1 MSRSMYQDY
10 RPALAFPK
18 AADPDGPPPL
28 AWYEPR
34 MANGMQIIQPHA
46 HSYGGIRKVGDPYDP
61 WDYRDEDGTGDL
73 FEEPSYPD
81 DLFQDPYGEF
91 DKLGWL
97 ASRNADLPLSSA
109 VEKGDVDAVRALL
122 DDSTSDSKKALLSAS
137 HPDTGEAAVHIAAA
151 TCQAGILELLFKA
164 GAQVDMLDRQGW
176 SPIMYL
182 AFHSGEPVRTGRV
195 SATALQECVK
205 VLLDNGADPL
215 LISAAN
221 PRRDISDWHGNSID
235 WASLSWSHTFL
246 RAVIPRL
253 SGEAPLREE
262 PIPPSSDP
270 RITWGLP
277 QPPLG
282 SQFVTDSI
290 HPFRRSVGHPR
301 RIIISSGRSPF
312 DKPSSPGD
320 YSWDFTGSRLVKA
333 VVSENATLPIH
344 PTNDDVAYGNIS
356 EWEKTLDALLD
367 GGAEVKLLPE
377 LWYTGHFSVPAR
389 VALRLFDAS
398 KIDVTQD
405 VPFHPSQNSNGGS
418 LAARI
423 VESELCSAFSEAVPL
438 VQGLKDRGVNIV
450 NAKLLPKPYADVP
463 RLQAPLTHLTQA
475 VARRTAQKY
484 EEQAREN
491 GESTETIERESL
503 ETFKRVHGQ
512 PVPIL
517 ALAVATLDPDLIDY
531 LIGLGVST
539 EPPKDFRWSD
549 FLPSPKLET
558 IWPTT
563 NTFCRHLLPGR
574 PCGDDLFAAHLL
586 RRNATCAKLDSL
598 GLS

>member
-10 RPALAFPK
+10 RPAVAFPND
-18 AADPDGPPPL
+18 AAPDGPPPM

-46 HSYGGIRKVGDPYDP
+46 HSYGGIRKVGDPHDP

-91 DKLGWL
+91 GKLGWV

-109 VEKGDVDAVRALL
+109 VEKGDVDAVRTLL
-122 DDSTSDSKKALLSAS
+122 DDSTSDSKIALLSAS

-151 TCQAGILELLFKA
+151 TCQVGILEFLIKA

-195 SATALQECVK
+195 PVSALQECVK

-215 LISAAN
+215 LMSAAN

-235 WASLSWSHTFL
+235 WASLSWNHAFL

-262 PIPPSSDP
+262 PVPASSDP
-270 RITWGLP
+270 RVTWGLP
-277 QPPLG
+277 QPRLG
-282 SQFVTDSI
+282 SRFVMDSV
-290 HPFRRSVGHPR
+290 HPFWRGVGHPR
-301 RIIISSGRSPF
+301 RIISSSGQSPF
-312 DKPSSPGD
+312 DDPSSSGD

-344 PTNDDVAYGNIS
+344 PTNDDVAYCNIS
-356 EWEKTLDALLD
+356 EWEKTLNALLD

-398 KIDVTQD
+398 KIDVTQN

-438 VQGLKDRGVNIV
+438 VRGLKDRGVDII
-450 NAKLLPKPYADVP
+450 NARLLPKPYADVP
-463 RLQAPLTHLTQA
+463 RLQAPQTFPFRMWHLRSRE
-475 VARRTAQKY
+475 ARLI
-484 EEQAREN
+484 REKPSSIT
-491 GESTETIERESL
+491 GE
-503 ETFKRVHGQ
+503 GM
-512 PVPIL
+512 
-517 ALAVATLDPDLIDY
+517 
-531 LIGLGVST
+531 
-539 EPPKDFRWSD
+539 
-549 FLPSPKLET
+549 
-558 IWPTT
+558 
-563 NTFCRHLLPGR
+563 
-574 PCGDDLFAAHLL
+574 
-586 RRNATCAKLDSL
+586 
-598 GLS
+598 

>member
-1 MSRSMYQDY
+1 MYQDY
-10 RPALAFPK
+10 RPAVAFPND
-18 AADPDGPPPL
+18 AAPDGPPPM

-46 HSYGGIRKVGDPYDP
+46 HSYGGIRKVGDPHDP

-91 DKLGWL
+91 GKLG
-97 ASRNADLPLSSA
+97 
-109 VEKGDVDAVRALL
+109 
-122 DDSTSDSKKALLSAS
+122 AS

-151 TCQAGILELLFKA
+151 TCQVGILEFLIKA

-195 SATALQECVK
+195 PVSALQECVK

-215 LISAAN
+215 LMSAAN

-235 WASLSWSHTFL
+235 WASLSWNHAFL

-262 PIPPSSDP
+262 PVPASSDP
-270 RITWGLP
+270 RVTWGLP
-277 QPPLG
+277 QPRLG
-282 SQFVTDSI
+282 SRFVMDSV
-290 HPFRRSVGHPR
+290 HPFWRGVGHPR
-301 RIIISSGRSPF
+301 RIIISSGQSPF
-312 DKPSSPGD
+312 DDPSSSGD

-344 PTNDDVAYGNIS
+344 PTNDDVAYCNIS
-356 EWEKTLDALLD
+356 EWEKTLNALLD

-398 KIDVTQD
+398 KIDVTQN

-438 VQGLKDRGVNIV
+438 VRGLKDRGVDII
-450 NAKLLPKPYADVP
+450 NARLLPKPYADVP

-484 EEQAREN
+484 EEQARKN
-491 GESTETIERESL
+491 GESTEASERGSS

-539 EPPKDFRWSD
+539 EPKDFRWSD

-563 NTFCRHLLPGR
+563 NTFCRHLLPAR
-574 PCGDDLFAAHLL
+574 PCGDDLFAAYLL

>member
-1 MSRSMYQDY
+1 MSRFMYQDY
-10 RPALAFPK
+10 RPAVAFPK
-18 AADPDGPPPL
+18 DADPDGPPPL

-61 WDYRDEDGTGDL
+61 WDSRDEDGTGDL

-91 DKLGWL
+91 GKLAWL
-97 ASRNADLPLSSA
+97 ARRNSGLPLSSA
-109 VEKGDVDAVRALL
+109 VEKGDIEAVRALL
-122 DDSTSDSKKALLSAS
+122 DGSTSDSKMAHLSTS
-137 HPDTGEAAVHIAAA
+137 HPETGEAAVHIAAA
-151 TCQAGILELLFKA
+151 TCQADVLELLIKT

-182 AFHSGEPVRTGRV
+182 AFHSAESVRTGRV
-195 SATALQECVK
+195 SATALQGCVK
-205 VLLDNGADPL
+205 VLLENGADPL
-215 LISAAN
+215 LMSAAN
-221 PRRDISDWHGNSID
+221 PRRDILDWHGNSLD
-235 WASLSWSHTFL
+235 WASLAWNHTFL
-246 RAVIPRL
+246 QAVMPHL

-262 PIPPSSDP
+262 PVPASSDP

-277 QPPLG
+277 QPRLG
-282 SQFVTDSI
+282 SRFVMDSV
-290 HPFRRSVGHPR
+290 HPFWRGVGHPR
-301 RIIISSGRSPF
+301 KIIISSGQPPF
-312 DKPSSPGD
+312 ENPSSSGD

-333 VVSENATLPIH
+333 VAFEGTTLPTH
-344 PTNDDVAYGNIS
+344 PTNDDIAYGNIA

-389 VALRLFDAS
+389 VALKLFDAS
-398 KIDVTQD
+398 KIDIAQE

-423 VESELCSAFSEAVPL
+423 VESELCSAFSEALTL
-438 VQGLKDRGVNIV
+438 VQGLKDRGVDIV
-450 NAKLLPKPYADVP
+450 NARLLPKPYADVP
-463 RLQAPLTHLTQA
+463 RLQAPLTHLAQA

-491 GESTETIERESL
+491 GESAETRERESS

-512 PVPIL
+512 PVPIF

-531 LIGLGVST
+531 LIGLGVSS

-563 NTFCRHLLPGR
+563 NTFCRHLLPAR
-574 PCGDDLFAAHLL
+574 PCGDDLFAAYLL
-586 RRNATCAKLDSL
+586 RRSATCAKLDSL
-598 GLS
+598 GLH